1 MRGLSSIVATA
12 ILLAITITGSL
23 LIYSYVN
30 RYLRGSASEDVI
42 VEEAVLYRYSNSSG
56 ELYVTIFNP
65 GLRDAQVSKVEV
77 LSNGQVVS
85 STSVDVVVK
94 AGSRT
99 RVAIPVNPSGLYGS
113 SIYVRIMYSGGQY
126 SKPAEVTAW

>member
-1 MRGLSSIVATA
+1 MKGLSSIVATA

-30 RYLRGSASEDVI
+30 RYLKGSASEDVI
-42 VEEAVLYRYSNSSG
+42 IEEAVLYRYTNTSG

-65 GLRDAQVSKVEV
+65 GLKDTQVSKVEI

-85 STSVDVVVK
+85 STNVDVVVK
-94 AGSRT
+94 AGSRA

-113 SIYVRIMYSGGQY
+113 SVYARVVYGSGQY
-126 SKPAEVTAW
+126 SKPIEVSAW